1 MSISLS
7 NLITNLSEI
16 NEKKIDCDKLN
27 ELKCKFPSTWK
38 FCDNDDEEFKLMLRK
53 GVYQYEY
60 MSNQNKFDEDKLP
73 SKEYFSSDYNKE
85 TISDDYDH
93 ALNVFNKY
101 CKNLGDY
108 HDLYVQSDTCQLA
121 DIFENFRKTC
131 LNVYETEP
139 CYCVSYP
146 GLSWQARLK
155 KLALNQNY

>member
-1 MSISLS
+1 
-7 NLITNLSEI
+7 
-16 NEKKIDCDKLN
+16 
-27 ELKCKFPSTWK
+27 
-38 FCDNDDEEFKLMLRK
+38 MLRK
-53 GVYQYEY
+53 GVYLYEY
-60 MSNQNKFDEDKLP
+60 MNNQNKFDEDKLP

-85 TISDDYDH
+85 TISDNDYDH

-101 CKNLGDY
+101 CKNLGYY

-146 GLSWQARLK
+146 GLSWQACLK
-155 KLALNQNY
+155 KLVLNQNY